1 MLFGKK
7 NKSEGLNIII
17 VGCGLVGST
26 LVEQLSG
33 EGHDITVIDKNPAVI
48 QQLTNQYD
56 IMGVCGNGASFSV
69 QIEAGIK

>member
-1 MLFGKK
+1 MITILEELRMLFGKK

-33 EGHDITVIDKNPAVI
+33 EGHNC
-48 QQLTNQYD
+48 Y
-56 IMGVCGNGASFSV
+56 
-69 QIEAGIK
+69 